1 MVQSSEFGEAMTIG
15 AVSWEPVQGMGDMV
29 NFDSFSIDMGL
40 CGTDALEPVFDLNYI
55 NGTKTRVFER
65 ASSFSVNAVYP
76 WTTIVLDTPY
86 FYDPVAGNLLVEVN
100 WPNGDSQIYTYDF
113 PTEAAS
119 MVSGAYGDGAGYL
132 FTQAPHML
140 LEGGFA
146 LGQSTF
152 AGIKATFR

>member
-1 MVQSSEFGEAMTIG
+1 MSIG
-15 AVSWEPVQGMGDMV
+15 VLSWEPVQGMGDMV

-40 CGTDALEPVFDLNYI
+40 CATDALEPVFDLNYI
-55 NGTKTRVFER
+55 TGTKTRVFDR
-65 ASSFSVNAVYP
+65 TSPFSLNAVYP
-76 WTTIVLDTPY
+76 WTSIVLDIPY
-86 FYDPVAGNLLVEVN
+86 FYDPAAGNLLIEVN
-100 WPNGDSQIYTYDF
+100 WPNGNSQIYTFDF

-140 LEGGFA
+140 LEGDFS
-146 LGQSTF
+146 LEQSTF